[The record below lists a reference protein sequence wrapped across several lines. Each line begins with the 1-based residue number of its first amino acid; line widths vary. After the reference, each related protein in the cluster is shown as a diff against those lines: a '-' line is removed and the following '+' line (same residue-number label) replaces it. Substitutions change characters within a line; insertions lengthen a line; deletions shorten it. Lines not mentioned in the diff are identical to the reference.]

1 MPRVPPPPPV
11 EVVVAEEQKYLF
23 ATTGTAL
30 QEQWWAAAACQDAE
44 PDVFF
49 PVSTQDQISRRV
61 ALSFCGGCAVR
72 DECLRVA
79 LEDRSLIGI
88 WGGTDEAQRAQLRQ
102 RQLVSAA
109 S

>member
-11 EVVVAEEQKYLF
+11 EVVVAEEQQYLF

-30 QEQWWAAAACQDAE
+30 QEQWWEAAACQDAE

-49 PVSTQDQISRRV
+49 PVSQHDQISRRV
-61 ALSFCGGCAVR
+61 ALSFCGRCVVR
-72 DECLRVA
+72 DACLQVA

-88 WGGTDEAQRAQLRQ
+88 WGGTDEVQRAQLRE
-102 RQLVSAA
+102 RHLVSAA

>member
-11 EVVVAEEQKYLF
+11 EVVVAEEQQYLF

-30 QEQWWAAAACQDAE
+30 QESWWETAACQDAE

-49 PVSTQDQISRRV
+49 PVSAQDQISRRV
-61 ALSFCGGCAVR
+61 ALTFCGRCAVR
-72 DECLRVA
+72 DACLQVA

-88 WGGTDEAQRAQLRQ
+88 WGGTDEAQRTQLRR
-102 RQLVSAA
+102 RQLVA